1 MSAENQYNVQQGEEQ
16 KAQEPKKSSGL
27 DFVKIYQ
34 DLLKHK
40 RLYYKVLPITFVLA
54 AVYALALPNYYS
66 CTVKLSPEL
75 TSSRASSGLAALA
88 SSFGFNMG
96 QGTGGMGTEALFPT
110 LYPELINSTDFKTS
124 LFSVPVT
131 IEGKKDEK
139 SRTMTYY
146 DYLTKEQKAPWWS
159 RGIKA
164 IFSMFNAE
172 GVASDQRERSG
183 NVQSSMV
190 NDPKVNDPKVNP
202 FRLTR
207 KQDLV
212 VKAINRKITCE
223 IDKKTLVITINVTDQ
238 NPVIAATMADT
249 VKTRLQNFIT
259 AYRTSKVRV
268 DLEYYKKIYAETKA
282 RYEDARQRYAEF
294 VDANQD
300 LILQTVRQ
308 KQVDLENEMQL
319 QYNAYTQIAQQ
330 LMAAEAKVQEETP
343 AFTTLQSATVP
354 VRKAG
359 PKRAKM
365 CLVFL
370 FLAFLGTTA
379 WILYKEGD
387 LMSLFNSGDDEDP
400 TPAPD
405 QTAIIQ
411 ALLKLNEK
419 K

>member
-1 MSAENQYNVQQGEEQ
+1 MSAENQYNVPQGEDQ
-16 KAQEPKKSSGL
+16 NAQEPKKSSGL
-27 DFVKIYQ
+27 DFVKMYQ
-34 DLLKHK
+34 DLLRHK
-40 RLYYKVLPITFVLA
+40 KLYFKVLPLAFVLA
-54 AVYALALPNYYS
+54 AIYGLSLPNYYN

-75 TSSRASSGLAALA
+75 TSSRASSGLASLA
-88 SSFGFNMG
+88 SSFGFNIG

-110 LYPELINSTDFKTS
+110 LYPELVNSTDFKTS
-124 LFSVPVT
+124 LFPVPVT
-131 IEGKKDEK
+131 IEGKKGSK

-146 DYLTKEQKAPWWS
+146 DYLDKEQKKPWFGAILGAPGKLLS
-159 RGIKA
+159 SL
-164 IFSMFNAE
+164 F
-172 GVASDQRERSG
+172 ASKKKKE
-183 NVQSSMV
+183 V
-190 NDPKVNDPKVNP
+190 KEVNP

-207 KQDLV
+207 KQALI
-212 VKAINRKITCE
+212 VKALDRMIVCDV
-223 IDKKTLVITINVTDQ
+223 DKKTLVITINVTDQ

-249 VKTRLQNFIT
+249 VKTRLQKFIT
-259 AYRTSKVRV
+259 DYRTSKVRV
-268 DLEYYKKIYAETKA
+268 DLEYYQKIYAETKA
-282 RYEDARQRYAEF
+282 RYEDARQKYAEF

-319 QYNAYTQIAQQ
+319 QYNAYTQVAQQ
-330 LMAAEAKVQEETP
+330 LVAAEAKVQEETP

-359 PKRAKM
+359 PSRAKM

-400 TPAPD
+400 TPANPD
-405 QTAIIQ
+405 QAALIQ
-411 ALLKLNEK
+411 ALLKLNSK
-419 K
+419 